1 MKPILIIILLLI
13 IGTSLAYITGFWYA
27 FTIALMGAALIVA
40 RVLDKK

>member
-13 IGTSLAYITGFWYA
+13 IGLSLAYITEFWYT
-27 FTIALMGAALIVA
+27 FTITLMGAALIVA